1 MDQPTTAHKPKI
13 LIVDDIPVN
22 IQLLQN
28 YLGSGGYQTVT
39 ASNGEEALVRVKET
53 KPDMVLLDVMMPKM
67 DGFETCRTLKKS
79 EDTSYIPVIM
89 VTALNELEDKI
100 KGIEAGADD
109 FISKPFNRLELLA
122 RVKSLLRV
130 KFLHDQL
137 QEKVTQLELA
147 KERLR
152 EMAVTDGLTQ
162 LYNYRYFREYLD
174 QEIRRAAR
182 HHFFVSLVMLDIDFF
197 KHYNDQHGHPAG
209 DQVLRGIAKLMR
221 DNIRSIDVA
230 VRYGGE
236 EFVMVLPETNRSQAC
251 VVAEKIRRMVEKQR
265 FPHEEQQPNGNLTI
279 SVGLA
284 VFPEDATEA
293 EDLIKKADLRLYL
306 AKGQG
311 RNKVVSQ

>member
-1 MDQPTTAHKPKI
+1 MEPTTGTHKVKI

-28 YLGSGGYQTVT
+28 YLSSVGYQTVS
-39 ASNGEEALVRVKET
+39 AGNGEEALARVKDS
-53 KPDMVLLDVMMPKM
+53 KPDLVLLDVMMPKM
-67 DGFETCRTLKKS
+67 DGFETCRALKKN
-79 EDTSYIPVIM
+79 EETSYIPVIM

-122 RVKSLLRV
+122 RVRSLLRV

-147 KERLR
+147 KESLR
-152 EMAVTDGLTQ
+152 EMAVTDGLTK
-162 LYNYRYFREYLD
+162 LHNYRYFRDYLD

-182 HHFFVSLVMLDIDFF
+182 HHFFVSLVMVDIDFF

-209 DQVLRGIAKLMR
+209 DQVLRLIAKLMR

-236 EFVMVLPETNRSQAC
+236 EFVMVLPETSRSQAQ
-251 VVAEKIRRMVEKQR
+251 VVAEKIRKIVEKHH
-265 FPHEEQQPNGNLTI
+265 FPHEEQQPNGDLTV
-279 SVGLA
+279 SMGVA
-284 VFPEDATEA
+284 CFPEDASDG
-293 EDLIKKADLRLYL
+293 EDLIKKADLRLYI
-306 AKGQG
+306 AKGRG
-311 RNKVVSQ
+311 RNQVVFE